1 MPADGMGRM
10 GGVWGCDV
18 KAGQEKKKKKQQ
30 KTQNKKLWLKV
41 FVMLGLNVRKI
52 SND

>member
-18 KAGQEKKKKKQQ
+18 KAGQEKKKKAAKDPKQ
-30 KTQNKKLWLKV
+30 KALV
-41 FVMLGLNVRKI
+41 EGVCDVG
-52 SND
+52 SEC

>member
-18 KAGQEKKKKKQQ
+18 KAGQEKKKQQ